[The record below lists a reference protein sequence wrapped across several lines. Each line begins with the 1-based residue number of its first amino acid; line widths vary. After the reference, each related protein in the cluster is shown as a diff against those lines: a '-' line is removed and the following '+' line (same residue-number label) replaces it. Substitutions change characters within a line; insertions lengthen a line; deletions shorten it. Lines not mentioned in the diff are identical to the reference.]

1 MCMHACVYIPMCTK
15 CRCQQRPEVL
25 HPSGAEVTGN
35 CELPDMGTEN

>member
-1 MCMHACVYIPMCTK
+1 MHVCAYLCTQE

-25 HPSGAEVTGN
+25 RPSGAEVTGN